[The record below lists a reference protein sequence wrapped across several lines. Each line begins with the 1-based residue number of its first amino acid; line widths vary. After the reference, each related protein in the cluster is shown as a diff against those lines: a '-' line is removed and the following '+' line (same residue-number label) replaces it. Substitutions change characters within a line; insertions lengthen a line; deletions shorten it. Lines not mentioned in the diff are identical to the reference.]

1 MECEDDG
8 EETIDDLLKD
18 LRENSN
24 QNKLMKNQRLYK
36 KKCVKSNENLT
47 NNANNLSEIASQ
59 PQFPIIFTNDP
70 SIQFSQN
77 IKTKPKGA
85 FKKFIGKS
93 ESNKF
98 NDILFNEYAMI
109 LIPDK
114 NELTEIRIKIIT
126 QQILKR
132 KGNYFGFSDFRMDL
146 QNFLKENLNRIK
158 IVISSKTNLYETCER
173 FFCRSQCDLRN
184 CEFPILDFE
193 WLTECFRC
201 NEIVDPN
208 IYSSFFIFKKFFK
221 KF

>member
-1 MECEDDG
+1 MECEDAD

-18 LRENSN
+18 LRENSQ

-47 NNANNLSEIASQ
+47 SNLNNLNEIVSQ
-59 PQFPIIFTNDP
+59 PQFPIIFSNNA
-70 SIQFSQN
+70 SVQFSQN
-77 IKTKPKGA
+77 PKEKPKGA

-93 ESNKF
+93 ELNKF

-114 NELTEIRIKIIT
+114 NELTEIRIKIIS

-132 KGNYFGFSDFRMDL
+132 KGNLFDFSDFRTDL
-146 QNFLKENLNRIK
+146 PKFLKENLNRFK
-158 IVISSKTNLYETCER
+158 IVISSKMNLYETCEK
-173 FFCRSQCDLRN
+173 FFYRLQCDLRI

-208 IYSSFFIFKKFFK
+208 IYSSFFQYFKQIL
-221 KF
+221 